1 MVYGSWGELK
11 LRETMTEE
19 QNGNGRRP
27 MFVETTDHPLSEG
40 YGQRT
45 WRIRH
50 PREWEPVKIW
60 KCWFLGGVIFVG
72 GTIVCLRFI
81 VLPTR
86 FL

>member
-1 MVYGSWGELK
+1 
-11 LRETMTEE
+11 MTE

-27 MFVETTDHPLSEG
+27 VLVESHPLSEG
-40 YGQRT
+40 HTIRQRT

-72 GTIVCLRFI
+72 GTIVCLRF
-81 VLPTR
+81 VGLPTG
-86 FL
+86 FF